1 MGCQPCKTIEKDEDQ
16 TVREV
21 LKYIQNENLSSLN
34 FFLKSLIR
42 NSKQN
47 REIILNEATIIL
59 NNFKL
64 SFLSYALVAGST
76 KSFRFLHEKCGCSI
90 ELMNQNFA
98 SYGMS
103 PLNIVCE
110 KNHAELLKYYLP
122 IFFRYRSES
131 VSVMNSTID
140 FTNSQL
146 LKEPKDP
153 FTPIQVAVLNG
164 SIAAVDILY
173 NYNLSHPDPLINI
186 ELINE
191 ETGENCA
198 LIAIRSGSLA
208 MVKLVFEKYKID
220 FNASNKFGESA
231 LQICAVSSAKH
242 PNMSFDEIF
251 IYLVEE
257 VGLDPSV
264 NYEEVLLVLDRK
276 ELILYYQKVLERKGI
291 TATKEEIE
299 NNFTSKNKSIRFIKP
314 DNEIKPITK
323 EERSL
328 SRMSSIEKCSYSTPF
343 SEASFAVHKNWLTNP
358 N

>member
-1 MGCQPCKTIEKDEDQ
+1 MGCQACKTIEKDGDQ
-16 TVREV
+16 TMREV

-34 FFLKSLIR
+34 FFLKILIR

-47 REIILNEATIIL
+47 REIILNETNIVL

-64 SFLSYALVAGST
+64 NFLSYALVAGST
-76 KSFRFLHEKCGCSI
+76 KSFRFLYEKCGCSI

-98 SYGMS
+98 NYGMS

-110 KNHAELLKYYLP
+110 KNHSEFLKYYLP

-153 FTPIQVAVLNG
+153 FTAIQVAVLNG
-164 SIAAVDILY
+164 SIATVDILY
-173 NYNLSHPDPLINI
+173 HYNQQHPDPLINI
-186 ELINE
+186 EQVNE

-220 FNASNKFGESA
+220 FNANNKFGETA

-251 IYLVEE
+251 IYLVEV
-257 VGLDPSV
+257 VGLDPSL
-264 NYEEVLLVLDRK
+264 NYEEVLLVLDRN
-276 ELILYYQKVLERKGI
+276 ELILYYQKALEKKGI
-291 TATKEEIE
+291 SASKADIE
-299 NNFTSKNKSIRFIKP
+299 QNFTNKDKVIRFIKP
-314 DNEIKPITK
+314 EKEVK
-323 EERSL
+323 LVAREERS
-328 SRMSSIEKCSYSTPF
+328 SSIISSIEKCSYSTPF
-343 SEASFAVHKNWLTNP
+343 SEASFAVHKNWFTNP